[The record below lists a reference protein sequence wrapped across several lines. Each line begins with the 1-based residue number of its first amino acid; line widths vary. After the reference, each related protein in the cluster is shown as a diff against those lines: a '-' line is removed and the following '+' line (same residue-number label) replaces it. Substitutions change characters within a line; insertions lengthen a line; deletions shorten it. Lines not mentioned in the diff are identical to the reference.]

1 MTRRVRGLD
10 RAVALLLGVVLLV
23 VGVAAVLWWTGTL
36 ARLWPGA
43 PTALEPARAADVTGA
58 SWFGAAATASG
69 VVLGALVLWWLLAHL
84 GTPRV
89 RELSL
94 AGSDASGRLVLDVAP
109 LAAQV
114 AAQAR
119 RVPGVLGARAVVDH
133 EGGRHVLVST
143 LRVDPEADLDALS
156 RDVADLVARTR
167 DVTGLDDLAARTR
180 LAVQR
185 RTRGP
190 RVR

>member
-1 MTRRVRGLD
+1 
-10 RAVALLLGVVLLV
+10 
-23 VGVAAVLWWTGTL
+23 
-36 ARLWPGA
+36 
-43 PTALEPARAADVTGA
+43 
-58 SWFGAAATASG
+58 
-69 VVLGALVLWWLLAHL
+69 
-84 GTPRV
+84 
-89 RELSL
+89 
-94 AGSDASGRLVLDVAP
+94 
-109 LAAQV
+109 
-114 AAQAR
+114 
-119 RVPGVLGARAVVDH
+119 
-133 EGGRHVLVST
+133 GGRHVLVST